1 MNEWKLVKPE
11 RELYILINRLRITAN
26 AINTFILT
34 GEKNLFIGNTEQD
47 NWFLALKDFYE
58 GNKQFVGAEKSAEVT
73 YGKAHNVK
81 SLDDAKKYWT
91 LQVAALFC
99 EEKYW
104 IRKISEHKSS
114 FSTFP
119 KWLQNR
125 CRFVVEEFDKYF
137 CYFISKD
144 EDCGYLTQML
154 FMPALA
160 KIPTR
165 LP

>member
-11 RELYILINRLRITAN
+11 RELYILIDRLRITAN

-34 GEKNLFIGNTEQD
+34 GEKDLFIGNTEQD
-47 NWFLALKDFYE
+47 DWFLALKDFYE
-58 GNKQFVGAEKSAEVT
+58 GNKQFVGAEEPAEVT

-104 IRKISEHKSS
+104 IRKISEHK
-114 FSTFP
+114 
-119 KWLQNR
+119 
-125 CRFVVEEFDKYF
+125 
-137 CYFISKD
+137 
-144 EDCGYLTQML
+144 
-154 FMPALA
+154 
-160 KIPTR
+160 
-165 LP
+165 

>member
-1 MNEWKLVKPE
+1 M
-11 RELYILINRLRITAN
+11 
-26 AINTFILT
+26 
-34 GEKNLFIGNTEQD
+34 
-47 NWFLALKDFYE
+47 
-58 GNKQFVGAEKSAEVT
+58 GAEEPAEVT